1 LKRPPFDIDSYTLA
15 SAARNAAVD
24 SGERLSEIPTRTLAA
39 LLESID
45 VLLMYIAWLEGDQ
58 GEEKN
63 QNH

>member
-1 LKRPPFDIDSYTLA
+1 MLA

-24 SGERLSEIPTRTLAA
+24 SKDRLSEIPTRTLAG

-45 VLLMYIAWLEGDQ
+45 VLLMYISWLEGDQ